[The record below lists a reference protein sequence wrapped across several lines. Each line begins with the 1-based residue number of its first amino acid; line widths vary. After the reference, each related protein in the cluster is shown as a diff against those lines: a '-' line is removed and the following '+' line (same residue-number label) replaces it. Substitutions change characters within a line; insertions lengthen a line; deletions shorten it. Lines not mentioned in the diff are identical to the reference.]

1 MAPTIAIVAQGE
13 MGSATGRRLVE
24 RGARVITSLAGRSA
38 ASRARAEK
46 AGMVVVDSDDE
57 LVTADYFL
65 SIVPPGDAVAMA
77 ERLKP
82 ALGRAAKKPVYVDCN
97 AVAPETAGA
106 VGTVLAPTGCP
117 YVDGGII
124 GPPPGPSLRTVF
136 YASGAAAK
144 EFEKLSEFGL
154 MIRVVDG
161 PIGAA
166 SAVKMSYAGIT
177 KGFTAIGAAM
187 MIGAARGGTA
197 ATLHQEMLESQP
209 HLLEWLARQVPRM
222 FSKAYRFVGEMEEIA
237 AFLEDVPA
245 GSDMYVAIAKL
256 YEHIAEVQDAERK
269 PDDDISHMARFC
281 TKDAPAPTRK
291 SA

>member
-1 MAPTIAIVAQGE
+1 MTITVAIVAQGE
-13 MGSATGRRLVE
+13 MGAATGRRLAE

-38 ASRARAEK
+38 ASKTRAEK

-57 LVTADYFL
+57 LVKADYFL

-97 AVAPETAGA
+97 AVAAETAVE
-106 VGTVLAPTGCP
+106 VGNVLSGTGTP

-124 GPPPGPSLRTVF
+124 GPPPAPSLRTVF
-136 YASGAAAK
+136 YASGPAAK
-144 EFEKLSEFGL
+144 EFEKLSAHGL
-154 MIRVVDG
+154 MIRLIDG

-166 SAVKMSYAGIT
+166 SAMKMSYAGIT

-187 MIGAARGGTA
+187 MIGAARNGTA
-197 ATLHQEMLESQP
+197 PALHQEMLESQP
-209 HLLEWLARQVPRM
+209 HLLEWLSRQVPRM
-222 FSKAYRFVGEMEEIA
+222 FPKAYRFVGEMEEIA
-237 AFLEDVPA
+237 RFLKDVPA
-245 GSDMYVAIAKL
+245 SSEMYEAIADL
-256 YEHIAEVQDAERK
+256 YRHIAAVQDAERK
-269 PDDDISHMARFC
+269 PDDDISHMTRFC
-281 TKDAPAPTRK
+281 TTNAPAPTRK